1 MKRDFVKYLTCSEN
15 DLEWGL
21 VCTVAG
27 YSNINI
33 GETYPKLDHP
43 LDYLFN
49 WEKGR
54 AMLEYQ
60 LIYIIRGEGIFESH
74 ETGML
79 KVNQGSMILLF
90 PGVWHRYR
98 PLVETGWDEYYVGF
112 NGKIV
117 DQWVKKNFLTPTNPI
132 IQVGINRDIESIFEM
147 IFSIVKDEKAGFQQ
161 AASGLIIALITNA
174 SAISKNRNAGG
185 SGIDSMI
192 TKSKS
197 LMAKNLRGE
206 INIVQLANEIGVG
219 YSWFRKAFKEY
230 TGISPLQFVLQLR
243 LNEAKK
249 LLATSN
255 LMIKE
260 IADELGF
267 ESPFYFSRIFKQ
279 KCGITAEEY
288 RKKCRGDSRR

>member
-1 MKRDFVKYLTCSEN
+1 MFK
-15 DLEWGL
+15 
-21 VCTVAG
+21 
-27 YSNINI
+27 
-33 GETYPKLDHP
+33 
-43 LDYLFN
+43 

-54 AMLEYQ
+54 AILEYQ
-60 LIYIIRGEGIFESH
+60 LIYILRGEGIFESH
-74 ETGML
+74 ETGIL
-79 KVNQGSMILLF
+79 KVNQGSVILLF

-98 PLVETGWDEYYVGF
+98 PLVETGWDEHYVGF

-117 DQWVKKNFLTPTNPI
+117 DQWVKKNFFTPTNPI

-185 SGIDSMI
+185 SEIDSMI

-197 LMAKNLRGE
+197 LMMKNLKCK
-206 INIVQLANEIGVG
+206 ISITQLANETGVG

-243 LNEAKK
+243 LHEAKK
-249 LLATSN
+249 LLTSSN

-279 KCGITAEEY
+279 KCGVTAEEY
-288 RKKCRGDSRR
+288 RRRSRGDRRNKRIPAVRVE